1 MSINIISIIM
11 AMLAYTCISAGFVL
25 MKKGISWI
33 GWEGKKNTAYY
44 KNILIW
50 ISGFIIMNIYGVPS
64 AIALKHLPAHIVA
77 AFAGWG
83 IIVLVLLSYFIINE
97 KIYLTD
103 YAFALAIIIGI
114 ILLNIFEKPY
124 AQQQQNNI
132 IWMIILCFFPLILFM
147 ISFIKNLS
155 DKTKTVVFASVSGIS
170 AGLMVVFLGL
180 LVNNYKYYVLK
191 YFNSPYLYLYV
202 FFALLS
208 FFALQMALKKGAMII
223 IGPVQYASNIIY
235 PLFASILIFNENI
248 IAIQYLSIILIIY
261 SVSKILKKH

>member
-1 MSINIISIIM
+1 MSILM

-33 GWEGKKNTAYY
+33 GWVGKKNTAYY
-44 KNILIW
+44 KNILTW

-83 IIVLVLLSYFIINE
+83 IIALVLLSYYILNE
-97 KIYLTD
+97 KIYFAD
-103 YAFALAIIIGI
+103 YIFALAIIIGI
-114 ILLNIFEKPY
+114 ILLNILEKPY
-124 AQQQQNNI
+124 GKQQTSI
-132 IWMIILCFFPLILFM
+132 IWMIILCTFPIILFM
-147 ISFIKNLS
+147 ISFIRNLS
-155 DKTKTVVFASVSGIS
+155 NKTKTIIFASVSGIS

-180 LVNNYKYYVLK
+180 LVYNYKYYVLK

-202 FFALLS
+202 FFAILS
-208 FFALQMALKKGAMII
+208 FIALQMALRKGAMMI
-223 IGPVQYASNIIY
+223 IGPIQYATNIIY
-235 PLFASILIFNENI
+235 PLFASILIFNRNI
-248 IAIQYLSIILIIY
+248 VAIQYIAIILIIY